1 MVITTRAFRTA
12 SRGDTAASAPA
23 SASEATADADRSH
36 TVVLSPAATR
46 LRAIA
51 EPMIPVPSTATAS
64 PCPAAAGW
72 PDTGTSVIVLSLFY
86 SSALASLTPGLV
98 SLHHTVLVI
107 CRQRGGASKVTA
119 SMLLAAAEAVAGQVD
134 VSAPGASLV
143 PPVDNLR
150 ASSATTTVA
159 VAQAAIAAGVATT
172 KPGNLVQAVQD
183 AMWQATYP

>member
-1 MVITTRAFRTA
+1 
-12 SRGDTAASAPA
+12 
-23 SASEATADADRSH
+23 
-36 TVVLSPAATR
+36 
-46 LRAIA
+46 
-51 EPMIPVPSTATAS
+51 
-64 PCPAAAGW
+64 
-72 PDTGTSVIVLSLFY
+72 
-86 SSALASLTPGLV
+86 
-98 SLHHTVLVI
+98 
-107 CRQRGGASKVTA
+107 
-119 SMLLAAAEAVAGQVD
+119 MLLAAAEAVAGQVD